1 MRRRTFLL
9 AALLALFPASAGAQ
23 ALFPSECFPI
33 ERLPAALR
41 PKAEEV
47 LLKLL
52 DSEGL
57 YTVIGGMKP
66 MSGGFVSLSFSTEKP
81 DTAKL
86 DELRQVLGALH
97 CGPRLRC
104 DLLVFHAVNSGKRYA
119 EAVAFYRPAVSTLT
133 RTYESYFAPL
143 GATPHADP
151 LEIALIVENLDGA
164 PRNRGLGYLYGY
176 PKPAVDFFVAGQEE
190 YAVTKKITPR
200 DFRQIPTFGRETG
213 SFVYAVPKGA
223 PETEEDRRLRA
234 KAGQILAEYKKRRER
249 FIGPGKPGVVA
260 LLRDWFTNEKG
271 ECAPEN
277 AKF

>member
-9 AALLALFPASAGAQ
+9 AALLALFPTSTRAQ

-33 ERLPAALR
+33 ERLPAVLR
-41 PKAEEV
+41 PRAEEV

-66 MSGGFVSLSFSTEKP
+66 MSGGFVSLTFSAEKP

-86 DELRQVLGALH
+86 EELRQILATLC
-97 CGPRLRC
+97 CGESLRC
-104 DLLVFHAVNSGKRYA
+104 DLLVFHTVNSGKRYA
-119 EAVAFYRPAVSTLT
+119 EAVAFSRPAVSTLT

-143 GATPHADP
+143 GATPSADP
-151 LEIALIVENLDGA
+151 LEIALTVEHLEGA
-164 PRNRGLGYLYGY
+164 SRNRGLGYLYGY
-176 PKPAVDFFVAGQEE
+176 PKSAVDFFVAGQEE

-223 PETEEDRRLRA
+223 PETDEDRQLKA
-234 KAGQILAEYKKRRER
+234 KAGRILAEYKKRRER
-249 FIGPGKPGVVA
+249 FVGPGKPGIVA
-260 LLRDWFTNEKG
+260 LLRDWFTNAKG